1 MQRAQIPEQE
11 RRGYLESY
19 LSQKTWEQG
28 IPYRGTFELTPFCN
42 LDCKMCYVHLQK
54 EQTKGQKLLDT
65 AQWKLLMTQAI
76 EAGMEKAVLT
86 GGECLTY
93 PGFRELYLYLQA
105 NGVETSVY
113 TNGVLLDASWVGFFQ
128 KHPPAVLQISVYG
141 SDENSYERVTGYRV
155 RQIVMEH
162 LRTASAAG
170 LAIRTAITPSTFMG
184 ADAENIICQLAEENI
199 PYQINNTLFTPRRE
213 TGREDSVEDLPFE
226 QYLKLFKQKAALA
239 GANLT
244 TRAETELPPIPTDNG
259 RTVQGI
265 RCAAGRNS
273 FEITWRGEMQGCAN
287 LQGLKAEPLKD
298 GVAAAWKK
306 IHAAA
311 LHYPVPAQCE
321 ACAYREVCISCP
333 AHHQQLGAP
342 VGRCSQQ
349 VCKRTKRFVA
359 EGLVPCPHCE

>member
-1 MQRAQIPEQE
+1 MRVPEQE
-11 RRGYLESY
+11 HRRYLEDY

-54 EQTKGQKLLDT
+54 EQIKGEKLLDVT
-65 AQWKLLMTQAI
+65 QWKQLMEQAV

-113 TNGVLLDASWVGFFQ
+113 TNGILLDASWVKFFQ
-128 KHPPAVLQISVYG
+128 NHPPAVLQISVYG
-141 SDENSYERVTGYRV
+141 SDENGYERVTGHRV
-155 RQIVMEH
+155 YQVVMNH
-162 LRTASAAG
+162 LKMAFAAG
-170 LAIRTAITPSTFMG
+170 LAVRAAVTPSAFMG
-184 ADAENIICQLAEENI
+184 ADAENIICQLAKEKI
-199 PYQINNTLFTPRRE
+199 PYQINNTLFEPRSE
-213 TGREDSVEDLPFE
+213 TGREDSVKDLPIE
-226 QYLKLFKQKAALA
+226 QYIKLFKQKAALA
-239 GANLT
+239 GVNLT
-244 TRAETELPPIPTDNG
+244 ARAEAELPPVPNEN
-259 RTVQGI
+259 RKTVQGI

-273 FEITWRGEMQGCAN
+273 FEITWRGEMRGCAN
-287 LQGLKAEPLKD
+287 LQGLNAEPLKD